1 MKRLILLAVGFGLL
15 AATDRYQAERERM
28 VRDQIE
34 ARGIRRPDVLQA
46 IRMHVRYWDSGLD
59 GGSGL
64 SAAQLIPGERRI

>member
-34 ARGIRRPDVLQA
+34 ARGIRVGWKFYKLSVQ
-46 IRMHVRYWDSGLD
+46 
-59 GGSGL
+59 L
-64 SAAQLIPGERRI
+64 SATSSFPSYFAQSCSN